1 MLALQLPRLPA
12 TGWLVLAMA
21 VGAAA
26 WLAGRRMAV
35 RVPGALVAGFALC
48 ALHAAWALS
57 LQPPVEHERSD
68 LVLTGQ
74 VVGLPEH
81 DDDRTRFLFRV
92 DRSAANPEFLRA
104 RKLRLAWYDGWGDR
118 GSRRGEIEAG
128 SQWRF
133 TARVRAPRGLRNP
146 GWFDGEKQSLARRI
160 SAIGYV
166 RDAEPV
172 ERLGDARGMDAWR
185 DRMAGRIDAAV
196 ASDSSR
202 YVRALA
208 LGDTRQLAEGDWE
221 ALRATGLTHLIA
233 ISGFHVGLVAGFFAL
248 LGAGVWRLLPG
259 LGRWLPRPQAA
270 AIIALA
276 GAMFYA
282 AVAGWELP
290 TVRTVLMIGV
300 VVVARLARRSLR
312 VSDSLALAAVAITL
326 VDPLS
331 LLTAGFW
338 LSFAGVAWLVWCLP
352 RVDEQRLVPGFL
364 TAQWVATLG
373 LLPLT
378 AVLFGQASMAG
389 PLANLV
395 AIPWWSLVVV
405 PLALLGTGLEAVQAG
420 WGGWAWRLAAW
431 CFDIS
436 WPLFGWLAES
446 RFSLWWLSE
455 ARWYALPLA
464 LLGAFWLL
472 LPRGVPGKSL
482 AVLLWLPLLWPDRE
496 LPRHGEAE
504 LVVLDVGQG
513 LSVLLRTA
521 RHAYLYDMGPAVP
534 DGYDAGERVVVP
546 ALLAL
551 GVRGLQGAIVSH
563 SDADHAGG
571 FAAVMR
577 RFPAPARFAPH
588 GSGIEGTAPCLAGTS
603 WEVDGVRFRFLHP
616 TMHFPYIRN
625 EASCVLR
632 VESAHGA
639 ALLMGDV
646 GGIVEREIM
655 RRDPGSIPADVVV
668 TGHHGSRTSS
678 DPTFVNAT
686 GAGHAL
692 MSAGYGNRFGHPHEQ
707 VEYRWSRAGAQVLS
721 TASGGALRIRLV
733 DGGPRAEQRRLA
745 QPRLWDAQRRLA
757 EPPP

>member
-233 ISGFHVGLVAGFFAL
+233 ISGFHVGL
-248 LGAGVWRLLPG
+248 
-259 LGRWLPRPQAA
+259 
-270 AIIALA
+270 
-276 GAMFYA
+276 
-282 AVAGWELP
+282 
-290 TVRTVLMIGV
+290 
-300 VVVARLARRSLR
+300 
-312 VSDSLALAAVAITL
+312 
-326 VDPLS
+326 
-331 LLTAGFW
+331 
-338 LSFAGVAWLVWCLP
+338 
-352 RVDEQRLVPGFL
+352 
-364 TAQWVATLG
+364 
-373 LLPLT
+373 
-378 AVLFGQASMAG
+378 
-389 PLANLV
+389 
-395 AIPWWSLVVV
+395 
-405 PLALLGTGLEAVQAG
+405 
-420 WGGWAWRLAAW
+420 
-431 CFDIS
+431 
-436 WPLFGWLAES
+436 
-446 RFSLWWLSE
+446 
-455 ARWYALPLA
+455 
-464 LLGAFWLL
+464 
-472 LPRGVPGKSL
+472 
-482 AVLLWLPLLWPDRE
+482 
-496 LPRHGEAE
+496 
-504 LVVLDVGQG
+504 
-513 LSVLLRTA
+513 
-521 RHAYLYDMGPAVP
+521 
-534 DGYDAGERVVVP
+534 
-546 ALLAL
+546 
-551 GVRGLQGAIVSH
+551 
-563 SDADHAGG
+563 
-571 FAAVMR
+571 
-577 RFPAPARFAPH
+577 
-588 GSGIEGTAPCLAGTS
+588 
-603 WEVDGVRFRFLHP
+603 
-616 TMHFPYIRN
+616 
-625 EASCVLR
+625 
-632 VESAHGA
+632 
-639 ALLMGDV
+639 
-646 GGIVEREIM
+646 
-655 RRDPGSIPADVVV
+655 
-668 TGHHGSRTSS
+668 
-678 DPTFVNAT
+678 
-686 GAGHAL
+686 
-692 MSAGYGNRFGHPHEQ
+692 
-707 VEYRWSRAGAQVLS
+707 
-721 TASGGALRIRLV
+721 
-733 DGGPRAEQRRLA
+733 
-745 QPRLWDAQRRLA
+745 
-757 EPPP
+757 